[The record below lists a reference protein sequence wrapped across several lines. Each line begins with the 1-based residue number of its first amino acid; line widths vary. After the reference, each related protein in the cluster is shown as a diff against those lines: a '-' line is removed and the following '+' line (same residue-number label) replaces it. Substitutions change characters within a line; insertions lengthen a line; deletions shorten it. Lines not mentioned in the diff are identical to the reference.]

1 MQLGICHKYVF
12 LLLRGVAAAP
22 LKRLGQEDGFA
33 QRLIWPQLKH
43 LSAS

>member
-1 MQLGICHKYVF
+1 MQLDICHQYVF
-12 LLLRGVAAAP
+12 LLLGGAAAAP

-33 QRLIWPQLKH
+33 QWLLWPHLKH

>member
-12 LLLRGVAAAP
+12 LLLGGAAAAP

-33 QRLIWPQLKH
+33 LV
-43 LSAS
+43 AAATAVC